1 MVEIKYRIIE
11 DFDELKT
18 LDRYQ
23 FDDWGEIEGFF
34 MIRFN
39 DKAYN
44 DETYHENEL
53 RPGEE
58 GWDLI
63 TIWFCHL
70 LKAVQLLEG
79 HDYVAVSD
87 IDALEVFIEFKREK
101 QTNHLYAGAIFV
113 PSEKLSDIRETVVT
127 KPLPYYKY
135 EFVNEKITYE
145 ELKEEAINKCQQYVQ
160 EWEHINPELILAGE
174 EWANFILK
182 SRWINCSM

>member
-1 MVEIKYRIIE
+1 VVEIKYRIIE

-135 EFVNEKITYE
+135 EFINEKITYE

-160 EWEHINPELILAGE
+160 ELEHINPELILANRIQRLIHKLNEVKG
-174 EWANFILK
+174 
-182 SRWINCSM
+182 

>member
-11 DFDELKT
+11 DLDELKI
-18 LDRYQ
+18 LDRYS

-39 DKAYN
+39 DKGHN
-44 DETYHENEL
+44 DLYYHENEL

-58 GWDLI
+58 GFDLI
-63 TIWFCHL
+63 TVWFYHL
-70 LKAVQLLEG
+70 LKAVLLLEE

-113 PSEKLSDIRETVVT
+113 PSEKRSDIRETVVT
-127 KPLPYYKY
+127 KPLPYYEYK
-135 EFVNEKITYE
+135 FINEKITYE
-145 ELKEEAINKCQQYVQ
+145 ALKEEVLNKCQQYV
-160 EWEHINPELILAGE
+160 EELERINPELI
-174 EWANFILK
+174 WANRIQRLIHK
-182 SRWINCSM
+182 MNEIKG